1 MGLARSAISQR
12 QRTLLPRW
20 GSVLVRLGGRPT
32 HIGARLLLRSVKVPS
47 RLGSGHRSPVAV
59 DVGSVVNAQDLDPIS
74 GVVDV
79 VEDPVRAPTGAVGA
93 FEFSLERLA
102 DLSGCP
108 REVAEDEL
116 DDRRNDSWRDAA
128 QVPARGGRE
137 DHLITHRSPLGT
149 LNSARICSSL

>member
-1 MGLARSAISQR
+1 VSFSAPVPGSSSDGAYETHRSRATSDGVF
-12 QRTLLPRW
+12 PR
-20 GSVLVRLGGRPT
+20 RRFDNRAT
-32 HIGARLLLRSVKVPS
+32 RVPS
-47 RLGSGHRSPVAV
+47 RPGSGHGSAVAV
-59 DVGSVVNAQDLDPIS
+59 DVGSVVDAQDLDPVS

-79 VEDPVRAPTGAVGA
+79 VEDPVRASTGAVGA